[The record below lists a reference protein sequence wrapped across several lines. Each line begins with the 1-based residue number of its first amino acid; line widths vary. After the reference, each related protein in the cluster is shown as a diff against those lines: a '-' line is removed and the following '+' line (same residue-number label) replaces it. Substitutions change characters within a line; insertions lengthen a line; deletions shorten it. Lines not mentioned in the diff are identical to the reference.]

1 MSAQEL
7 IPEATCKD
15 SLQVH
20 SKAGCQ
26 RTVPEWHRGSVV
38 KKFLTTELGARAGCV
53 ATIKENLM
61 LAQPLLPEAGAMDAS
76 DLRALEELEEQI
88 KHKRKE
94 S

>member
-61 LAQPLLPEAGAMDAS
+61 LAQPLLPEAGAMGAAA
-76 DLRALEELEEQI
+76 LREVEEWEEKI
-88 KHKRKE
+88 KKE
-94 S
+94 FK